1 MTLEELL
8 KEKEADRTIEVVVF
22 GAFNGR
28 RKTIAKG
35 LKLDEKFIKDTS
47 IYLHRIV
54 AGAKTEGGENGE
66 EVVYRILIYPF
77 N

>member
-1 MTLEELL
+1 MTLEEILF
-8 KEKEADRTIEVVVF
+8 ETDADRTIEVAVF

-35 LKLDEKFIKDTS
+35 LKLDERFIKATS
-47 IYLHRIV
+47 IYLHRSV